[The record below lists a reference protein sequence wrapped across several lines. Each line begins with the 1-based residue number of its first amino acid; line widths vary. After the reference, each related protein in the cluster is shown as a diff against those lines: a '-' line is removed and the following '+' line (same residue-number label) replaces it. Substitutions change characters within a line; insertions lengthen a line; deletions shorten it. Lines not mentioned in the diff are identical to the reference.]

1 MVLHCVR
8 AFEPVMRL
16 LAGYRLPAVIFH
28 GFIGSPEQAARAAD
42 RGYCLSFGARS
53 LRSTR
58 SRRALQ
64 MLRSDLLFLETDD
77 DPVPIEDI
85 YDEAASV
92 RHTEVAALRETIL
105 NNYNRIF
112 ESK

>member
-1 MVLHCVR
+1 
-8 AFEPVMRL
+8 
-16 LAGYRLPAVIFH
+16 
-28 GFIGSPEQAARAAD
+28 
-42 RGYCLSFGARS
+42 
-53 LRSTR
+53 
-58 SRRALQ
+58 